1 MIQIQMQPG
10 GADKAY
16 GIEAGHLAGLPP
28 SVIQRARDV
37 MKEIERNSTIA
48 VGLRG
53 EKQKPPRSRRRAKE
67 NNGVYDPSEQL
78 DLFGA

>member
-1 MIQIQMQPG
+1 MSLLFNRKRLNKSVLTIS
-10 GADKAY
+10 
-16 GIEAGHLAGLPP
+16 AGRLAGLLPF
-28 SVIQRARDV
+28 VIQRARDV

-53 EKQKPPRSRRRAKE
+53 EKQKPPRFQRRAKE
-67 NNGVYDPSEQL
+67 NNGVYDLSEQL